1 MMNYN
6 RKSSPKRIEGQ
17 IKTAREDVTDCIL
30 TIAEADDI
38 DALRLGAAAGL
49 LAVRRLMALL
59 PRGTEVTK

>member
-1 MMNYN
+1 MNYN